1 MLVGWSLFG
10 PPADLAFM
18 ICKHSIGVNATE
30 MEPKGNYT
38 EGRNFSSIAKVT
50 DAQRVNS
57 QGTMRLKCDSVDQP
71 REEYRQH
78 QQHIQRQYLSQR
90 NRGFVWS
97 ITKKKRHWSHLS
109 TFTTLYTKK
118 KGQRKHHSLKTLIT
132 FDLLETLKQKFR
144 DPYISSKNNNQYR
157 VPRQIILQVT
167 KKTEKGRKKKNERGT
182 SSNSIHFLVII
193 ILV

>member
-30 MEPKGNYT
+30 MEPKGNYS

-97 ITKKKRHWSHLS
+97 ITNPSYKFEHLYH
-109 TFTTLYTKK
+109 LIHKK